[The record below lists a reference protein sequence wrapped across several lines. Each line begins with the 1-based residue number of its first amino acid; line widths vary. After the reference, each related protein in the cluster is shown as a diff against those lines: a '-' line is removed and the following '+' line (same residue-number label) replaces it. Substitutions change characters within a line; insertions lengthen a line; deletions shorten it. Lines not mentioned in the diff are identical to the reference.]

1 MFTIL
6 KRHDWLLNGAVLFL
20 MAASLPVIYSI
31 AVNLFWQQFLWFLIA
46 IILIAAVSYI
56 DWRPLANYRWF
67 IGSVYLFSVLLLVVT
82 YFVAPTIRQAK
93 SWLVIGSFQF
103 QTSELM
109 KLALIIILASF
120 FTKGHIS
127 IGRLPVLIKSFFYFL
142 IPAVLI
148 MMQPDLGTTIIL
160 FSIWLGFLLVSGLPW
175 RYIFVGLAVF
185 LLVVATLWSSIE
197 YCSKKERQS
206 SEEYQSSQ
214 ICSKIFKKY
223 QRERITALFNPN
235 YSPLDV
241 NYNVIQSKIAIGSA
255 GFFGKGFQQGTQVQL
270 GFLPEATTDFVLAAF
285 IEEWG
290 LLGGIAVIAAFTL
303 IIFRILKI
311 GLFSGNNFSSFICLG
326 AVIMFLI
333 QFIINV
339 GSTIGLLPVIGVTFP
354 FLSYGGSSILINAI
368 LLGIVQSIAVRSKF

>member
-1 MFTIL
+1 MLTIL

-20 MAASLPVIYSI
+20 MAASLLVVYGI

-46 IILIAAVSYI
+46 IVLIAVVSYI

-67 IGSVYLFSVLLLVVT
+67 IGGVYLFSVLLLVVT

-127 IGRLPVLIKSFFYFL
+127 IGRLPILIKSFFYFL
-142 IPAVLI
+142 IPAVLVL
-148 MMQPDLGTTIIL
+148 MQPDLGTTIIL
-160 FSIWLGFLLVSGLPW
+160 FAIWLGFLLVSGLPW
-175 RYIFVGLAVF
+175 RYIFVGLAIF
-185 LLVVATLWSSIE
+185 SLVVAMVWSSIE
-197 YCSKKERQS
+197 YCSKEER
-206 SEEYQSSQ
+206 QSSQ

-223 QRERITALFNPN
+223 QRNRIIALFNPN
-235 YSPLDV
+235 YSPLGV

-270 GFLPEATTDFVLAAF
+270 GFLPEAATDFVLAAL

-290 LLGGIAVIAAFTL
+290 LVGGLAAIAAFAL

-333 QFIINV
+333 QFTINV
-339 GSTIGLLPVIGVTFP
+339 GSTVGLLPVIGVTFP

-368 LLGIVQSIAVRSKF
+368 LLGIVQSITVRSKF